1 MLQQIPLFNMFGLR
15 DSGAVK
21 VGRHLTFNSRA
32 ETGTKAENDGAAA
45 GAGREERRRARQG
58 PGVTSGHFAVILR
71 RHLTPAQAQ
80 LATAARTPDVLT
92 TLQDQD
98 MWECVHKKLISKCYR
113 YPDIQCI
120 IHIILPDTFHK
131 TLNSCW

>member
-45 GAGREERRRARQG
+45 GARQG

-71 RHLTPAQAQ
+71 RHLTPAQ

-113 YPDIQCI
+113 YPDLQCI
-120 IHIILPDTFHK
+120 IHIILPDTLHK
-131 TLNSCW
+131 TLNLCW

>member
-45 GAGREERRRARQG
+45 GAEEEGQAGARG
-58 PGVTSGHFAVILR
+58 
-71 RHLTPAQAQ
+71 
-80 LATAARTPDVLT
+80 
-92 TLQDQD
+92 
-98 MWECVHKKLISKCYR
+98 
-113 YPDIQCI
+113 DIWSFCC
-120 IHIILPDTFHK
+120 HPPPPPDTGSGSAGHCRQD
-131 TLNSCW
+131 TRCTHYITRSGYVGMCA